1 MPDTIKK
8 SFQPNNREISYIN
21 KDFNS
26 FKAALIDYAKTYF
39 PKTYKDFSDASP
51 GMMFIEMAS
60 YVGDV
65 LSYYTDYQF
74 KESLMPYAQERKN
87 VIALAKYLGYKI
99 KPVSSANVTLDVF
112 QLVPSI
118 KDSNNNYIP
127 DENYTLKIREYMEVS
142 SNNNTNYIVLE
153 SIDFSVNTPNSPRE
167 DVIYSRDSYG
177 IPQFF
182 LLKKTVN
189 AIAGTILQ
197 KNVSIKDPIPYNK
210 IQLDEKNVIEIID
223 VRDSDNNRWYEV
235 DFLAQDLIYTEIEN
249 SILTNQF
256 YYQYNKTV
264 PKLIRPIKTYR
275 KFITNV
281 NSDNTTYLEFGPG
294 TENIAEDIVY
304 PNYESVKVGLTN
316 VDLSQPRNFLNSN
329 TLGQTPFNT
338 TLTIKYIVGGGIDS
352 NALVGD
358 VNKIVN
364 VQFLNDITSL
374 NPSQA
379 NLLQTTQRSLS
390 ISNITAA
397 VGGGSDQTIDDIKQN
412 ALAHFASQNR
422 AVTSEDYINIIY
434 SMPAKFGSVSKVT
447 VLSNNGQNSV
457 SGYLTTDN
465 RLMLEENVLRRIDFN
480 STNPFSINVYAL
492 SYDENKKLS
501 KINDALS
508 FNIKNYLQKY
518 KLLTDS
524 VNIIDGYVINIGVEF
539 KISTYKNYNKRE
551 VLDECLTVVKNFFN
565 IDNWGFNQP
574 INLSQLELEI
584 AKVEGVESVAE
595 VKIKNLTNIDGNYSS
610 IEYNIGEATQN
621 KIIYPSLDPC
631 VFEVKYPDTDIKGFC
646 L

>member
-26 FKAALIDYAKTYF
+26 FKAVLIDYAKTYF

-153 SIDFSVNTPNSPRE
+153 SINFSVNTPNSPRE

-197 KNVSIKDPIPYNK
+197 KNLSIKDPIPYNK